1 MGEVRSGTVE
11 VRGAQLYYEV
21 RGSGTPLLLVQGG
34 ISEAGA
40 TDQLAGELARDHEVI
55 SYDRRGLS
63 RSAADGEVPV
73 TMALHA
79 EDAATLL
86 AAVTD
91 RPAHV
96 AGASIGAL
104 IGLHLAVEHPSR
116 VASVVAHEPPMSKVV
131 HEDTREKEL
140 DAVAELAT
148 TDVRKAIRHMVSLAG
163 ERPKPEE
170 GAKPAPMV
178 GDIDKNLAWFF
189 ANDFPAVRAS
199 DLDAGKLSAAGDL
212 PPILLTGGAE
222 FPERWEYRCARQLAS
237 DLGTAFTEIPGGHE
251 APASHPRG
259 TAAAI
264 RRLLGGESSS

>member
-40 TDQLAGELARDHEVI
+40 TDQLATELARQHEVI

-63 RSAADGEVPV
+63 RSTAGGEVPV

-79 EDAATLL
+79 EDAARLL

-96 AGASIGAL
+96 VGASIGAL
-104 IGLHLAVEHPSR
+104 ICLHLAAEHPAK
-116 VASVVAHEPPMSKVV
+116 VATVIAHEPPMSRVV

-140 DAVAELAT
+140 DTVAELAT
-148 TDVRKAIRHMVSLAG
+148 TDVRTAIRHMVSLAG

-170 GAKPAPMV
+170 GARPAPMV
-178 GDIDKNLAWFF
+178 GDVDKNLAWFF

-199 DLDAGKLSAAGDL
+199 DLDAGKLSGATIL
-212 PPILLTGGAE
+212 PTGGAQ
-222 FPERWEYRCARQLAS
+222 FPERWEYRCAQQLAREL
-237 DLGTAFTEIPGGHE
+237 DVGFTEIPGGHE
-251 APASHPRG
+251 APTSHPWA
-259 TAAAI
+259 TAAVLQ
-264 RRLLGGESSS
+264 RLLAVERAS